1 MKRRPSR
8 KHSRSER
15 RPILAGNRA
24 VVGIDIGKRKHA
36 ATAVSPQGEVIARLA
51 SFPNTREGVDLLERK
66 VLRKVGGPRRT
77 LVAMEATGHY
87 WMCLYHE
94 LVRRGY
100 RCVVL
105 NPVQTHASFR
115 ARIRKTTTDK
125 IDSLG
130 IARFILT
137 GNAKATRVPDEKT
150 TELRLLV
157 RHRRRLLQARTDME
171 RYAGTLVDR
180 VFPEYEGLFS
190 KPFLPSAR
198 AMVREIGIA
207 PEEIASRKDEVRDTL
222 HRASRGRIAPEKVDL
237 LLKRAKRSIG
247 SRQAE
252 SLATEQLRSVFDYTE
267 TIQRQIGEI
276 EEQLES
282 RIEEMDSPLLSLG
295 INPALAAT
303 IHAETDPIT
312 DFPGPDQYVAYTGLD
327 PSVHESGDT
336 IRGRSKISKRGS
348 PVLRSALYLTAFSV
362 YRKHDYFHRSYQKHR
377 RQGRS
382 HTSAL
387 VVVAHRLARVVWR
400 LLTDNRKFTKR
411 PPKRP

>member
-1 MKRRPSR
+1 
-8 KHSRSER
+8 
-15 RPILAGNRA
+15 

-36 ATAVSPQGEVIARLA
+36 ATAVSPQGEVIASLA
-51 SFPNTREGVDLLERK
+51 SFPNTCEGVDLLEEK
-66 VLRKVGGPRRT
+66 VLRKAGGPRKA

-94 LVRRGY
+94 LVRRDY

-105 NPVQTHASFR
+105 NPVQTHAAFR

-130 IARFILT
+130 IARFVLT
-137 GNAKATRVPDEKT
+137 GNAKATRVPDERT

-157 RHRRRLLQARTDME
+157 RHRRRLVHARADME

-180 VFPEYEGLFS
+180 VFPEYEGVFC

-198 AMVREIGIA
+198 AMVREIGLA
-207 PEEIASRKDEVRDTL
+207 PGEIASRKDEVRETL
-222 HRASRGRIAPEKVDL
+222 HRASRGRIAPEKIDL
-237 LLKRAKRSIG
+237 LLQRAKRSIG

-252 SLATEQLRSVFDYTE
+252 SLATQQVCSVFDYAE
-267 TIQRQIGEI
+267 AIQQQIREI

-282 RIEEMDSPLLSLG
+282 RIEELDSPLLSLG
-295 INPALAAT
+295 ISSVLAAT
-303 IHAETDPIT
+303 IHAESDPIT

-327 PSVHESGDT
+327 PSVRESGDT

-348 PVLRSALYLTAFSV
+348 PVLRGALYLTAFSV
-362 YRKHDYFHRSYQKHR
+362 YRKHDYFHRFYQRHR
-377 RQGRS
+377 RQGHR

-411 PPKRP
+411 PPKRR

>member
-1 MKRRPSR
+1 MNRKQSK
-8 KHSRSER
+8 KHSRDER
-15 RPILAGNRA
+15 RTILAGNRA

-36 ATAVSPQGEVIARLA
+36 ATAVSPQGKVIARLA

-66 VLRKVGGPRRT
+66 VLQKAGEPRKT
-77 LVAMEATGHY
+77 LIAMEATGHY

-94 LVRRGY
+94 LVRRCY
-100 RCVVL
+100 RCVVV

-157 RHRRRLLQARTDME
+157 RHRRRLVHARANME

-180 VFPEYEGLFS
+180 VFPEYDGLFS

-198 AMVREIGIA
+198 AMVREIGLA
-207 PEEIASRKDEVRDTL
+207 PEEITSHEDEVRDTL
-222 HRASRGRIAPEKVDL
+222 HRASRGRIAREKVDL
-237 LLKRAKRSIG
+237 LFQRAKRSIG

-267 TIQRQIGEI
+267 TIQRQIDEI

-282 RIEEMDSPLLSLG
+282 RIEEMDSPLMSLG
-295 INPALAAT
+295 INPVLAAT
-303 IHAETDPIT
+303 IHAESDPIA

-327 PSVHESGDT
+327 PSVRESGDT

-348 PVLRSALYLTAFSV
+348 PVLRSALYMAAFSV
-362 YRKHDYFHRSYQKHR
+362 YRKHDYFHRFYQKHR
-377 RQGRS
+377 RKGRS

-411 PPKRP
+411 PPKTR